1 MVESAAHLV
10 DHVFP
15 EAPVRQFVLTF
26 PFPLRFLLAAQ
37 PKALTRYSVPPR
49 DEEPDIPLLARLYGF
64 SLHAASVCEA
74 HQRSKLERLCRYIT
88 RPPVAAEASRRS
100 IQQGL
105 RCRVN
110 WPTEWFGCAS
120 GGAP

>member
-15 EAPVRQFVLTF
+15 EAP
-26 PFPLRFLLAAQ
+26 
-37 PKALTRYSVPPR
+37 
-49 DEEPDIPLLARLYGF
+49 ARLYGF

-74 HQRSKLERLCRYIT
+74 HQRSKMERLCRYIT
-88 RPPVAAEASRRS
+88 RPPVAAVASGAS

-105 RCRVN
+105 MCRVN
-110 WPTEWFGCAS
+110 WPREWFGCAS
-120 GGAP
+120 GGAPLPAAGAAFSGLRR